1 MFTKLA
7 LAASRMV
14 ELILLILG
22 ILTFVQD
29 DNVVALLFWD
39 LLALVYLGIRIAR
52 VSRSRK
58 TGRTNA
64 RWLKGVL
71 GRRLGLLFTLLTSL
85 VGVTAGLSIVLP
97 ETAGI
102 DLAAAKITGVPAVLL
117 AWAILHFGY
126 AERYAQLYYDSLP
139 TQHFHFPETER
150 PTLADFT
157 YFAFTIG
164 TSFAVSDVETRTT
177 SIRSLVLAHSVL
189 SFMYNTATLGIAVS
203 VITGGR

>member
-14 ELILLILG
+14 ELVLLVLG
-22 ILTFVQD
+22 IVTFVQD
-29 DNVVALLFWD
+29 NNVLALLCWD
-39 LLALVYLGIRIAR
+39 LVALVYLGIRIAR

-58 TGRTNA
+58 ISHA

-71 GRRLGLLFTLLTSL
+71 GRRIGLLFTLLTSI

-97 ETAGI
+97 ETTGV
-102 DLAAAKITGVPAVLL
+102 DPVAAKVAGVPAVLL

-126 AERYAQLYYDSLP
+126 AERYAQKYYDDLP
-139 TQHFHFPETER
+139 AQHFRFPETER

-203 VITGGR
+203 VITGGH

>member
-7 LAASRMV
+7 LAVSRIV
-14 ELILLILG
+14 ELVLLVLG
-22 ILTFVQD
+22 IVTFVKD
-29 DNVVALLFWD
+29 DTVLALLLWD
-39 LLALVYLGIRIAR
+39 LLALIYLGIRIAR

-58 TGRTNA
+58 ISHA

-85 VGVTAGLSIVLP
+85 VGVTGGLSIVLP
-97 ETAGI
+97 ETGI
-102 DLAAAKITGVPAVLL
+102 DPTEAKVVGVPAVLL

-126 AERYAQLYYDSLP
+126 AERYAQKYYDDLP
-139 TQHFHFPETER
+139 TQHFRFPETER
-150 PTLADFT
+150 PALADFT

-203 VITGGR
+203 VITGGH

>member
-7 LAASRMV
+7 LAVSRLV
-14 ELILLILG
+14 ELVLLVLG
-22 ILTFVQD
+22 IAALVQD
-29 DNVVALLFWD
+29 NNVPVLLFWD
-39 LLALVYLGIRIAR
+39 LLALIYLGIRIAR

-58 TGRTNA
+58 IDHTDS

-85 VGVTAGLSIVLP
+85 VGVTSGLSIVLP

-102 DLAAAKITGVPAVLL
+102 DPTEAKIVGVPAVLL

-126 AERYAQLYYDSLP
+126 AERYAQMYYDSLP
-139 TQHFHFPETER
+139 TRHFSFPETER

-177 SIRSLVLAHSVL
+177 PIRSLVLAHSVL

-203 VITGGR
+203 VITGGH

>member
-7 LAASRMV
+7 IAASRTV
-14 ELILLILG
+14 ELVLLALG
-22 ILTFVQD
+22 IVTFIQD
-29 DNVVALLFWD
+29 DNVLALLSWD
-39 LLALVYLGIRIAR
+39 LLALIYLGIRIAR

-58 TGRTNA
+58 KDHTDA

-102 DLAAAKITGVPAVLL
+102 DPVVARIVGVPAVLL
-117 AWAILHFGY
+117 AWAIMHFGY
-126 AERYAQLYYDSLP
+126 AERYAQKYYDSLP
-139 TQHFHFPETER
+139 TQHFRFPETER